1 MADRMY
7 VTADEVVARSG
18 STLAARDLNNVIA
31 AVTDRIE
38 RETGRCF
45 IATDANTPEAR
56 TFSPERNGYCVIDDL
71 QSVTSISADGVEL
84 QSSQYK
90 LKRLKP
96 GAAYHSVAGSFDLD
110 DELTI
115 TGVWGTT
122 VTVPPDIKDAVITW
136 ARRIIKADDA
146 GGMQDVTALPE
157 LGQLVYS
164 KAIPADVK
172 RVLDRWRRW
181 I

>member
-1 MADRMY
+1 MTDRMY
-7 VTADEVVARSG
+7 VTAAEVTARSG
-18 STLAARDLNNVIA
+18 STLAARDINNVIA

-38 RETGRCF
+38 RETNRCF
-45 IATDANTPEAR
+45 LVSETEAR
-56 TFSPERNGYCVIDDL
+56 TFAPERAGYCFIDDL
-71 QSVTSISADGVEL
+71 QSVDSVSADGVEL
-84 QSSQYK
+84 TTSQYK

-96 GAAYHSVAGSFDLD
+96 GAAYHAITGEFDSD
-110 DELTI
+110 DELII

-122 VTVPPDIKDAVITW
+122 ATVPPEIKDAAITW
-136 ARRIIKADDA
+136 VRRIIKSDDA
-146 GGMQDVTALPE
+146 GGSQDATAIPE

-181 I
+181 V